1 MTTTFVASNPLE
13 QFQIVPLISINFGAV
28 DLSFTNSALFAI
40 MASTFFVLLAR
51 LVFHTGNGSLVPSR
65 WQTLL
70 ENMYELVTAM
80 LSDNIGPRGQAFFPF
95 VFSLFAFLLVV
106 NLIGMVP
113 YSFTITSHI
122 IVTLMFSLMVYISVM
137 TIMFR
142 EHGFHALSV
151 LLPAGAPFA
160 LYPLLI
166 PIELMGNVMRIV
178 SLSVRLFA
186 NMMAGHTLL
195 KVIAGFAWSMMLAGG
210 GLLIAHVI
218 PLAILVLL
226 MGLELGV
233 ACIQAFVFTILTC
246 IYLNDAINLH

>member
-95 VFSLFAFLLVV
+95 RIFTFCVSFSSKL
-106 NLIGMVP
+106 NWNG
-113 YSFTITSHI
+113 
-122 IVTLMFSLMVYISVM
+122 SV
-137 TIMFR
+137 
-142 EHGFHALSV
+142 
-151 LLPAGAPFA
+151 
-160 LYPLLI
+160 
-166 PIELMGNVMRIV
+166 
-178 SLSVRLFA
+178 
-186 NMMAGHTLL
+186 
-195 KVIAGFAWSMMLAGG
+195 
-210 GLLIAHVI
+210 
-218 PLAILVLL
+218 
-226 MGLELGV
+226 
-233 ACIQAFVFTILTC
+233 
-246 IYLNDAINLH
+246 